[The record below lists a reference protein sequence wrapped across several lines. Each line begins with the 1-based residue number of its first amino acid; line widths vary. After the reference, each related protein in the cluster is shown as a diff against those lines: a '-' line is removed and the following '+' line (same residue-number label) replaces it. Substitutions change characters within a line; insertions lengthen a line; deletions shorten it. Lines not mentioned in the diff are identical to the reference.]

1 MACCADAAQPLQ
13 HRMPDCSI
21 PTREA
26 AVANAIFDR
35 WDGRSRQSTGPF
47 SGRSPLANV
56 TQCNVVGAPGNPKR
70 RPEGKLVCNPESLF
84 GAKDCVVVSVG
95 CQNDYRF
102 EEYLY
107 RTTSCR
113 VEVFDCTGKG
123 RGWKVPEWIRSRVT
137 LHDLCLGVPQWR
149 YNQTRDRYQMLV
161 APSRKQTYE
170 TVTYHEMLA
179 KAGLT
184 VAPTFLKLDCE
195 GCEVDLFRSLID
207 DGDTH
212 LLPDQ
217 IAAEMHYP
225 YGFDT
230 DPNDF
235 FSARFT
241 DVHAKWPFSHLA
253 HAMYRRA
260 GFTIVGSLPG
270 RPYGYSGCCEEVVF
284 ARTRCDATTRLKQ
297 PHRPSHSI
305 LLLGEGSDP
314 SRVLPRT

>member
-1 MACCADAAQPLQ
+1 MACCADAAQPVQ

-149 YNQTRDRYQMLV
+149 YNQTRNRYQMVV

-207 DGDTH
+207 DGDTY

-241 DVHAKWPFSHLA
+241 DVHAK
-253 HAMYRRA
+253 
-260 GFTIVGSLPG
+260 
-270 RPYGYSGCCEEVVF
+270 C
-284 ARTRCDATTRLKQ
+284 
-297 PHRPSHSI
+297 
-305 LLLGEGSDP
+305 P
-314 SRVLPRT
+314 SRIWPMPCTVGTLHNRWQPSRATIWVQRLLRGGHVCQDKMRRDDTFKAAPSALSTLYLGTLRQEPHNSQ